1 MRETISWA
9 VRQIRSS
16 LDLLVLLAALCALA
30 WLLAARG
37 LSGARRVLW
46 SLVPMLLFA
55 AAVCWIGP
63 GRLFPKQPFEGPTLL
78 KVSHNH
84 ALTLLDVPGLLW
96 AAVAIALAGW
106 LLGERLKAPGE

>member
-16 LDLLVLLAALCALA
+16 LDLLVLLAALGAIA

-37 LSGARRVLW
+37 LSGSRRILW
-46 SLVPMLLFA
+46 SLVPLLLAA
-55 AAVCWIGP
+55 AAVGWIGP

-78 KVSHNH
+78 KVSHNP
-84 ALTLLDVPGLLW
+84 ALTLLDIPGILW
-96 AAVAIALAGW
+96 AGTAVALGGW
-106 LLGERLKAPGE
+106 LILERLKAPDE